1 MGQGTRRHVT
11 PEFKA
16 QTVKLVTEGG
26 HALSQVAADLG
37 IRASLLR
44 RWRRDHEDLATPAK
58 NNAIAEKIALE
69 EEVRRLRKDNERL
82 RQERDILKNHRGSQF
97 RLRAEKRLALPWMV
111 EGSGRRLFGGV

>member
-37 IRASLLR
+37 IRASLWR

-58 NNAIAEKIALE
+58 NNAIADSSIPSFHTMAKVSVITRDCCRISAY
-69 EEVRRLRKDNERL
+69 RLM
-82 RQERDILKNHRGSQF
+82 RGVS
-97 RLRAEKRLALPWMV
+97 LC
-111 EGSGRRLFGGV
+111 SGMFGIRS